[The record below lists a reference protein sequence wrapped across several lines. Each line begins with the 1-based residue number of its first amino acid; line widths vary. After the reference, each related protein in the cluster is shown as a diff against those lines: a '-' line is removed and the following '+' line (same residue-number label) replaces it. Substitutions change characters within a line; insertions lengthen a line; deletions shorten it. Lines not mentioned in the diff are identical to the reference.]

1 MDGARAA
8 DLASGDAIRVSGAL
22 LQILQA
28 ASGGRDMS
36 NFADLVFRKV
46 VVGASSTGN
55 NDTWLSCK
63 RLAYDVLRCSRLRP
77 QLWTK
82 LESTLPGDM
91 ANGPPDLRMA
101 ALGMAIHVPE
111 ARVGEFL
118 RSAAREL
125 TICTGPDSPSTVRRA
140 AVVTLSR
147 LLMKEDF
154 LALCENSPWAAETIR
169 SWWGTIAA
177 ATLDPDASISEASFT
192 ALGDLFSSIDPALS
206 SPSPAARLRDP
217 QARYV
222 CQHLASRL
230 AHSLW
235 FKLDTLLRRAD
246 ALPLTGRRATAY
258 PLTFLVRAA
267 AAGILGDILSRTPP
281 HPASSSSTS
290 STSSKG
296 QQSMIERT
304 AHGSSSSLSRSQD
317 RFFHTPAALGKLS
330 RAVSD
335 VASQLAPLLSSLQPS
350 AVHEAAACLL
360 AIASLPGAP
369 VDLGLAAASAL
380 LSLWERRD
388 VASGGREAV
397 LSSLA
402 RGATSLPPG
411 RQPPLLRRL
420 LLLATHPGAPKSDRP
435 NVLAHVARAA
445 MELRMA
451 ACVAVRAGETPPAGT
466 ELKDVYGEIV
476 ASLQLLRPGLPQQL
490 EPSSASDGPSAVAAD
505 GTPLAA
511 RARGGAGAG
520 TGSGTGGGGSIISP
534 SYPPPVREEL
544 LACLCETAERL
555 MEPPGSLGL
564 RGGANNGV
572 DGGGGGGGEGY
583 GGSGAPPG
591 GMLSAAVLLGGMGYS
606 RRRPA
611 VPYVSAHALV
621 PWPLQGSALRG
632 HLAGRPRADWADAWV
647 LSALELL
654 EAWAPCLAWETAG
667 RVYAIDCYLRLASV
681 LCGAVGVRGAGMG
694 SSSPSPG
701 GSSSM
706 IGSSSTTALNSSGG
720 NAATATSFAW
730 ERRAM
735 AAFAAAGAGG
745 SSQVS
750 LCAPPSPAVAA
761 KARARLQGVLQ
772 GMLRQCLAIRS
783 TAVIVRGLWL
793 LTHFLDWTGGGGA
806 DASGTSDPATPGLG
820 GGAASLVPSA
830 SKKHAGG
837 GDSVLAKQLSAA
849 MALLFRHT
857 LQCLGD
863 DEQRASSASSGTGAL
878 GAATPGGGAG
888 SRGWGPGGRGDLEGG
903 EGVGRGAGG
912 GTLEAGL
919 ENFEAVALCGLRL
932 CLQGEAMAGAIG
944 PLLRAAPGALRC
956 DAAMAE
962 ACEHAWQVAAAAR
975 QGGPLYKRMFGL
987 FALCGDYPFPRAAG
1001 RVPVATL
1008 AGGVQAGGGLSQ
1020 EPSPLQDMQLSR
1032 RIGESLEVAWRDTRG
1047 PSLPSSAAVDGEP
1060 LCVSGPSDPCHVT
1073 ITHSCD
1079 SASKAVQITVKVFNI
1094 LDFELKYVSLR
1105 IGTVGPL
1112 VFAQHACQPSHVTHL
1127 PPLLPQDS
1135 FTTTFS
1141 FRVLAFQASTIF
1153 LQVIHRS
1160 TPPPLE
1166 EGDDS
1171 DAAGDNDANGMIDD
1185 SPLLNADASPS
1196 LGPTSSM
1203 PSLPGATSVVLHHC
1217 LPYPIPLA
1225 QLVEPLACSQED
1237 FFRRWE
1243 SFPAAISF
1251 SLAGLL
1257 SGPPTHG
1264 DIRSG
1269 PPGAAGAGATG
1280 SLGEPQGAWLAPIG
1294 PDSLRSSGGLLAP
1307 AGSATMGSTR
1317 RSGGGRL
1324 SGSVDVLARSSA
1336 DRLYWEKGGWGGGAV
1351 APRSS
1356 SSWSHRSR
1364 RATWRSWARTRSS
1377 RRVASRCASSA
1388 GPGSVTRSGWSWLAT
1403 WQVTLERPCPSM
1415 PRFPS
1420 PPPRR
1425 PLRVWL
1431 RCQSP
1436 GSASSVKRSSGR
1448 PQRAQCR
1455 RCASSP
1461 RCGSRISLGA

>member
-735 AAFAAAGAGG
+735 A
-745 SSQVS
+745 
-750 LCAPPSPAVAA
+750 
-761 KARARLQGVLQ
+761 
-772 GMLRQCLAIRS
+772 
-783 TAVIVRGLWL
+783 
-793 LTHFLDWTGGGGA
+793 
-806 DASGTSDPATPGLG
+806 
-820 GGAASLVPSA
+820 
-830 SKKHAGG
+830 
-837 GDSVLAKQLSAA
+837 
-849 MALLFRHT
+849 
-857 LQCLGD
+857 
-863 DEQRASSASSGTGAL
+863 
-878 GAATPGGGAG
+878 
-888 SRGWGPGGRGDLEGG
+888 
-903 EGVGRGAGG
+903 
-912 GTLEAGL
+912 
-919 ENFEAVALCGLRL
+919 
-932 CLQGEAMAGAIG
+932 GAIG